1 MRKLILFIALSFLLG
16 NQFLFSQVP
25 SYVPTNGLVGYW
37 PFSGNANDASG
48 NGNNGTVNGATLIA
62 DRNGIVNSAYSFDG
76 LSNYIQVPHSSS
88 ISITGDIT
96 MSAWVK
102 TNGSNGQNYQTI
114 ISKRQTYWTWEYAMW
129 LSYHNS
135 TPHNTK
141 LLAAR
146 SLGTGNGEYGWS
158 TTPYIQN
165 NWENWVV
172 TISNNQMKIY
182 KNGVLDQ
189 TQVFSLVPVNQTCP
203 LLFGKNTLSDS
214 SEQFYGNIDDIGIWN
229 RALTPQEVSDLYT
242 SCTPPVAPT
251 GALTQT
257 FCATPAPTVASL
269 TATGTGIQW
278 YAAATGGTPLA
289 TTTALVNG
297 TTYYASQSVS
307 ACESTTRLA
316 VMVSLN
322 DPQITASATAVCSG
336 TPVSLTAS
344 TTATVAQN
352 GNLPTNLQT
361 GLIGYWPF
369 NGNANDVSGNANNGT
384 VYGAT
389 LAADRFGNANSAYSF
404 DGNDYLSGNLNIDF
418 NLNFTI
424 SSWVNPQSLNGGHFV
439 QLGIDDGVNG
449 CNGVGIGKG
458 GLTTYS
464 NDIGNNFI
472 ELSSCIA
479 WNSSSYQIANNIWS
493 LVTITKNNQGILYFV
508 NGFQVH
514 SILSTSILPSNG
526 NYYFGSTGSNPT
538 GPCYYTGIL
547 DEILVYNRALSPS
560 EITQLYTAVPPTY
573 LWSTGETTA
582 TINPSPTATTTY
594 WCDVTV
600 NGVTCRKSVTI
611 TVNTTPVP
619 TGTATQTFCVTPAPT
634 IASLAATGTG
644 IQWYAAATGGTPLAT
659 TTALVNGTTYYASQ
673 SVSGCE
679 STTRLVVTVSLND
692 PQITASATTVC
703 SGIPVTLSASTTAT
717 IAQNGN
723 LPSNLQNG
731 LIGYFP
737 FTGNAN
743 DESGNG
749 HNANVNGA
757 ILTPDRFGNA
767 NSAYMF
773 NANSSIIP
781 TNRVQNVINTFSYS
795 AWVNPNSTCIVPNQ
809 SQTSG
814 AASNLP
820 GNQCVIHP
828 IHGQSFFNETT
839 NAGSGLYVGTNGLYV
854 EEHTGGW
861 EAVPLS
867 YNGNLI
873 GWHLITIVYESKIP
887 KLYID
892 GNYISTGIPST
903 LDIHISL
910 GPDDFPTYFNSGIG
924 AGYFPP
930 SGTSQYFNGK
940 IDDTSFWNRAL
951 SPAEISQF
959 YNFNQTSYLWSTGA
973 TTATINPS
981 PTATTTYWCDVTV
994 NGVTCR
1000 KTVTI
1005 TVNTTPVPTGTATQT
1020 FCATPAPTIASLTA
1034 IGTGIQWYAAA
1045 TGGTPLVTTT
1055 ALVSGTTYYATQT
1068 VSGCESTARLAVTVT
1083 LNDPQI
1089 TASATTVCSGT
1100 PVNLTASTTAT
1111 VAQNCNLPANL
1122 QTGLVGYWPFC
1133 GNANDVSGNANNG
1146 TVNGATLTIDRFGNA
1161 NSAYNF
1167 DGNDIITTNIN
1178 RGTMGNYMS
1187 ISCFYK
1193 YQINS
1198 AINYEAIIGG
1208 NDSNGTEIFIG
1219 KDVNTLNIGVQDGNY
1234 DGNFVTGSNAFDG
1247 NWHHIIYTYE
1257 NNIGKIYLDG
1267 QLSSTGNFTKCN
1279 DAEIYNFGS
1288 EYELSGYFF
1297 HGKIDNIG
1305 FWNRVLTQS
1314 EITQLYNANQA
1325 TYLWSTGA
1333 TTATINP
1340 TPTATTTYWCDVT
1353 VNGVTCR
1360 KSITITVNPNS
1371 TPAFTQVAAIC
1382 NGGTLPALPTTST
1395 NSITG
1400 TWSPALDNTTTTTYT
1415 FTPTAGQCAT
1425 TATMTITVNPNIAP
1439 TFTQVVPICNGATL
1453 AALPTTSTNSITG
1466 AWSPTLNNTATTTY
1480 TFTPTAGQ
1488 CATTATMTI
1497 TVNPNIAPTFTQVAP
1512 ICNGATLAAL
1522 PTTSTNS
1529 FTGTWSPAMNNTAT
1543 TTYTFTP
1550 TVGLCATTATMTITV
1565 IPLPLPPTGTIT
1577 QTFCA
1582 NIYPTLQNIVVTPS
1596 NINWYT
1602 SLTSTTPLPLTTN
1615 LPVGSTTYYASQFDA
1630 VTGCSS
1636 NVRLAV
1642 VATVLLENTPSTLTD
1657 QTFCSTDIK
1666 TLADVKTNGLNIVW
1680 YSSSSGGTP
1689 LLDSYLLTSSQSL
1702 YAAIYNVASGCESP
1716 IRQMIQITIINCQL
1730 VPNNL
1735 LTLNDNS
1742 LNDNLTIENIEN
1754 FPINQIEIYN
1764 RFGELVWKTE
1774 YYNNDSNT
1782 FKGRANVSGVFQKDS
1797 DLPTGTYYFILKYYD
1812 SYRRKYT
1819 DLKSFLYINNNN

>member
-229 RALTPQEVSDLYT
+229 RALTPQEVTALYT
-242 SCTPPVAPT
+242 SCTPPAAPT

-257 FCATPAPTVASL
+257 FCVTPAPTIASL

-278 YAAATGGTPLA
+278 YAAATGGTALA

-297 TTYYASQSVS
+297 TTYYASQTVS
-307 ACESTTRLA
+307 ACESTTRLL
-316 VMVSLN
+316 VTVSLN
-322 DPQITASATAVCSG
+322 DPQITASATTVCSGTPVSLTASTTATVAQNCNLPANLQTGLVGYWPFCGNANDVSGNANNGTVNGATLTTDRFGNANSAYSFDGVSNSIEVNDNNNFHFGTQTSFSCSYWIKYSSNMQLNTIISKALPTNPGDGFQIMLLSNKPRFDFISYGPSQIDFQANASLNDNTWHFVVFTANRLINEMKFYVDGIIDSSLIDPRLSNGTLTNSSKLKFGFERGIGSCCFFNGELDDISIFNRVLTLSEITQLYTAAPAYLWSTGETTATINPSPTATTTYWCDVTVNGVTCRKSVSVNVNSTTPAPTGALTQTFCATPAPTVADLVATGTGIQWYAAATGGTALATTTTLVSGTTYYATQTVSGCESNTRLAVTVSLNDPQITASATTVCSGTPVTLSASTSATVAQNCNLLVNLQTGLVGYWPFCGNANDFSVNSNNGTVNGATLTTDRFGNANSAYSFDGNDFISTQINRGTLGNLMTISAFYKFTGIININHSAIIGSSNSIGTDFFIGKNNFDTNIGVQDGNYNHQFVVGSNAFDGNWHNIIYTFENNIGKIYLDGVLKNTGNFSKCKISDLLNIGTEFEGSGYYFYGSIDDVGFWNRVLSLAEITQLYNANQNTYLWSTGETTATINPTPTATTTYWCDVTVNGVTCRKTVTITVSTTPVPTGTATQTFCATPAPTIASLAATGTGIQWYAAATGGTPLATPTALVNGTTYYASQTISACESTARLAVTVTLNDPQITSSATAVCSG

-404 DGNDYLSGNLNIDF
+404 DGVDDFIESSNFCYNNGEVDQTVSVWFNPTSNTSTIGPGQTFFNSAPHNGFNFGYSYIGNQSIYIFKNSNPGVSAWNIASNVTFNTPTITLNSWHHALVVKQGLEYKFYYNGNFVGNLVSTINPIQYLCKIRFGAITCCQPEVF
-418 NLNFTI
+418 NGKLDDI
-424 SSWVNPQSLNGGHFV
+424 SLF
-439 QLGIDDGVNG
+439 
-449 CNGVGIGKG
+449 
-458 GLTTYS
+458 
-464 NDIGNNFI
+464 
-472 ELSSCIA
+472 
-479 WNSSSYQIANNIWS
+479 
-493 LVTITKNNQGILYFV
+493 
-508 NGFQVH
+508 
-514 SILSTSILPSNG
+514 
-526 NYYFGSTGSNPT
+526 
-538 GPCYYTGIL
+538 
-547 DEILVYNRALSPS
+547 NRALS
-560 EITQLYTAVPPTY
+560 A
-573 LWSTGETTA
+573 
-582 TINPSPTATTTY
+582 
-594 WCDVTV
+594 
-600 NGVTCRKSVTI
+600 
-611 TVNTTPVP
+611 
-619 TGTATQTFCVTPAPT
+619 
-634 IASLAATGTG
+634 
-644 IQWYAAATGGTPLAT
+644 
-659 TTALVNGTTYYASQ
+659 
-673 SVSGCE
+673 
-679 STTRLVVTVSLND
+679 
-692 PQITASATTVC
+692 
-703 SGIPVTLSASTTAT
+703 
-717 IAQNGN
+717 
-723 LPSNLQNG
+723 
-731 LIGYFP
+731 
-737 FTGNAN
+737 
-743 DESGNG
+743 
-749 HNANVNGA
+749 
-757 ILTPDRFGNA
+757 
-767 NSAYMF
+767 
-773 NANSSIIP
+773 
-781 TNRVQNVINTFSYS
+781 
-795 AWVNPNSTCIVPNQ
+795 
-809 SQTSG
+809 
-814 AASNLP
+814 
-820 GNQCVIHP
+820 
-828 IHGQSFFNETT
+828 
-839 NAGSGLYVGTNGLYV
+839 
-854 EEHTGGW
+854 
-861 EAVPLS
+861 
-867 YNGNLI
+867 
-873 GWHLITIVYESKIP
+873 
-887 KLYID
+887 
-892 GNYISTGIPST
+892 
-903 LDIHISL
+903 
-910 GPDDFPTYFNSGIG
+910 
-924 AGYFPP
+924 
-930 SGTSQYFNGK
+930 
-940 IDDTSFWNRAL
+940 
-951 SPAEISQF
+951 
-959 YNFNQTSYLWSTGA
+959 
-973 TTATINPS
+973 
-981 PTATTTYWCDVTV
+981 
-994 NGVTCR
+994 
-1000 KTVTI
+1000 
-1005 TVNTTPVPTGTATQT
+1005 
-1020 FCATPAPTIASLTA
+1020 
-1034 IGTGIQWYAAA
+1034 
-1045 TGGTPLVTTT
+1045 
-1055 ALVSGTTYYATQT
+1055 
-1068 VSGCESTARLAVTVT
+1068 
-1083 LNDPQI
+1083 
-1089 TASATTVCSGT
+1089 
-1100 PVNLTASTTAT
+1100 
-1111 VAQNCNLPANL
+1111 
-1122 QTGLVGYWPFC
+1122 
-1133 GNANDVSGNANNG
+1133 
-1146 TVNGATLTIDRFGNA
+1146 
-1161 NSAYNF
+1161 
-1167 DGNDIITTNIN
+1167 
-1178 RGTMGNYMS
+1178 
-1187 ISCFYK
+1187 
-1193 YQINS
+1193 
-1198 AINYEAIIGG
+1198 
-1208 NDSNGTEIFIG
+1208 
-1219 KDVNTLNIGVQDGNY
+1219 
-1234 DGNFVTGSNAFDG
+1234 
-1247 NWHHIIYTYE
+1247 
-1257 NNIGKIYLDG
+1257 
-1267 QLSSTGNFTKCN
+1267 
-1279 DAEIYNFGS
+1279 
-1288 EYELSGYFF
+1288 
-1297 HGKIDNIG
+1297 
-1305 FWNRVLTQS
+1305 S
-1314 EITQLYNANQA
+1314 EITQLYNSNQA

-1333 TTATINP
+1333 TTPTINP
-1340 TPTATTTYWCDVT
+1340 SPTATTTYWCDVT

-1439 TFTQVVPICNGATL
+1439 TFTQVAPICNGATL
-1453 AALPTTSTNSITG
+1453 AALPTTSTNSFTG
-1466 AWSPTLNNTATTTY
+1466 TWSPAMNNTATTTY
-1480 TFTPTAGQ
+1480 TFTPTVGL

-1680 YSSSSGGTP
+1680 YSSSSGGNP
-1689 LLDSYLLTSSQSL
+1689 LLDSYLLSSSQSL
-1702 YAAIYNVASGCESP
+1702 YAAIYNAASGCESP
-1716 IRQMIQITIINCQL
+1716 IRQIVQITIINCQL